1 MRTANARLRWI
12 RAVTGLRAPV
22 GTPHA
27 GAGPGTPPRARWILS
42 TGMTLLC
49 GVAVPPVFAQGL
61 RDLVEAALDQR
72 ITQRVE
78 ISERPVRDALLE
90 LEKLTG
96 LHFVLDD
103 AAVEWLPYGEQ
114 TRLSLALDNV
124 SVRQALSRIFDGLGL
139 RLRVDGNDVVVE
151 PGPVLD
157 RLGRRLTLD
166 EVTLLQHLAAQP
178 WSALP
183 VELRAVEFRLPPTPD
198 PRAAFDRALAAAPA
212 AAALAQLE
220 AATAGLGWLWV
231 PSGSTIV
238 IYSRSE
244 DIQQR
249 LDRPLDLSYRRRALD
264 ELLLDLGRRIDVTI
278 HFQPGALQ
286 RVAARERY
294 VDLVLRQTTM
304 RQILELLVGRTGLW
318 YEVVEDGIVVGA
330 AGKDEA
336 ARPSGEARVA
346 AILRVP
352 VGTDGTTIDF
362 LIREDELP
370 TEFRDLRARKL
381 PQVVELLRAGS
392 ERPAP

>member
-12 RAVTGLRAPV
+12 RAITGL
-22 GTPHA
+22 
-27 GAGPGTPPRARWILS
+27 S
-42 TGMTLLC
+42 LLC
-49 GVAVPPVFAQGL
+49 GVTVPPVLAQGL

-78 ISERPVRDALLE
+78 ISERPVRDVLLE

-96 LHFVLDD
+96 LHFVLDE

-124 SVRQALSRIFDGLGL
+124 SVRQALGRIFDGLGL

-178 WSALP
+178 WSTLP
-183 VELRAVEFRLPPTPD
+183 ADRRAVEFRLPPTPD

-212 AAALAQLE
+212 ATALAQLE

-238 IYSRSE
+238 VYSRSA

-249 LDRPLDLSYRRRALD
+249 LDRPLDLSYRRRPLD
-264 ELLLDLGRRIDVTI
+264 ELLLDLGRRIDITI
-278 HFQPGALQ
+278 HFEPGALQ

-294 VDLVLRQTTM
+294 VDLVQRQTTV
-304 RQILELLVGRTGLW
+304 RQILELLVGRAGLW
-318 YEVVEDGIVVGA
+318 YEVVDDGIVVGA
-330 AGKDEA
+330 ADKGEA
-336 ARPSGEARVA
+336 ARPGGEARVA

-370 TEFRDLRARKL
+370 AEFRDLRARKL
-381 PQVVELLRAGS
+381 PQVVELLRTGGD
-392 ERPAP
+392 RPTP